1 MNVLINVGE
10 TINAKEIKRCELFNH
25 EFSIYGTFEKPLFLA
40 KEVSE
45 WIGLSNVSDMISR
58 VDEDEV
64 TKLNLGGLKGEC
76 NMLTENG
83 LYEVLMQSRKP
94 QAKDFKR
101 GVKKILHE
109 LRTKG
114 EVNAG
119 YIIPR
124 TLSEALYLAAQQA
137 EKIEKQEALL
147 LEQAPK
153 VEFYDD
159 IIDSKDAI
167 DMASVAKTINMG
179 IGRNK
184 LFELLRDKKVLMSN
198 NAPYQKY
205 VDSGWFRCVE
215 SKYNK
220 SNGDICINLKTVVLQ
235 KGIDGI
241 RKLIRYK

>member
-1 MNVLINVGE
+1 MNELINVGE
-10 TINAKEIKRCELFNH
+10 TINVKEIKKCSLLNH

-45 WIGLSNVSDMISR
+45 WIGLTNVSDMIRR

-94 QAKDFKR
+94 QARDFKR

-109 LRTKG
+109 LRTNG
-114 EVNAG
+114 EVNTG
-119 YIIPR
+119 YTIPH

-137 EKIEKQEALL
+137 ETIEKQEVLL

-184 LFELLRDKKVLMSN
+184 LFELLRDKKVLMAN

-215 SKYNK
+215 SKYTK

-241 RKLIRYK
+241 RKLIRYN

>member
-45 WIGLSNVSDMISR
+45 WIGLSNVSDMIRR
-58 VDEDEV
+58 VDQDEV

-137 EKIEKQEALL
+137 EQIEKQEALL

-153 VEFYDD
+153 VEFYEAVTGSTDT
-159 IIDSKDAI
+159 IDNCRKNN
-167 DMASVAKTINMG
+167 TIKNTT
-179 IGRNK
+179 
-184 LFELLRDKKVLMSN
+184 F
-198 NAPYQKY
+198 
-205 VDSGWFRCVE
+205 F
-215 SKYNK
+215 YNIYI
-220 SNGDICINLKTVVLQ
+220 S
-235 KGIDGI
+235 
-241 RKLIRYK
+241 YS

>member
-1 MNVLINVGE
+1 MNDLINVGE

-25 EFSIYGTFEKPLFLA
+25 EFSIYGTFETPLFLA

-58 VDEDEV
+58 VDQDEV

-114 EVNAG
+114 EVNTG

-137 EKIEKQEALL
+137 EQIEKQEVLL

-153 VEFYDD
+153 VDFYEAVTGSSDT
-159 IIDSKDAI
+159 I
-167 DMASVAKTINMG
+167 DMRSVATTLNCG
-179 IGRNK
+179 LGRNK
-184 LFELLRDKKVLMSN
+184 IFEILREKKVLDSKNKPYMS
-198 NAPYQKY
+198 Y
-205 VDSGWFRCVE
+205 VDRGYFRTIE
-215 SKYNK
+215 SSYCKPDG
-220 SNGDICINLKTVVLQ
+220 SECINIKTVVFQ
-235 KGIDGI
+235 KGLDFI
-241 RKLIRYK
+241 RKILNK